1 MCNFLLQIHK
11 FEVDMEHKIVNLTFV
26 MYTLAFWTWNTL
38 FQLSSQVQQWN
49 CYQWSLQ
56 WRITTYGVFIFGR
69 MSPNYNCYKRVQTSQ
84 AHLHDFFTT
93 CTSFYTVLCSI
104 LTIYLHSLMLMCL
117 KLKKIVCDT
126 DFLLWIGIKIC
137 LWNKSLN
144 LFELKILQ

>member
-1 MCNFLLQIHK
+1 MYNLALQIHK
-11 FEVDMEHKIVNLTFV
+11 FEADMEHKISQFDICNVHFCILD
-26 MYTLAFWTWNTL
+26 MKYS
-38 FQLSSQVQQWN
+38 LSTSQVQQWN

-84 AHLHDFFTT
+84 AHLHDFSTT

-104 LTIYLHSLMLMCL
+104 LTTYLHSIMLVCL
-117 KLKKIVCDT
+117 KLEKFVCDT

-137 LWNKSLN
+137 LYIVK
-144 LFELKILQ
+144 